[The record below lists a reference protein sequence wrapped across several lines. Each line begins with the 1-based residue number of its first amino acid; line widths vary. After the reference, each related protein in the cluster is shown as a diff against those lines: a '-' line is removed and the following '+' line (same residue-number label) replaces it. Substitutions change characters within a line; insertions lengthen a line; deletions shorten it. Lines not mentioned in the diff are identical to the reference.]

1 MTTQQQIDY
10 ASIAKAQYDA
20 TIESLK
26 QSFPDVNKN
35 APEKLAASSTTTATG
50 SATFATAF
58 IYGTCTCDLTFD
70 NGQKT
75 HFYGTMWGIGLG
87 GGTSAGAYIGVPANQ
102 LVGDCSFQVTVVSGV
117 AGAVT
122 IQFWRGNDYLGNFTG
137 AALAV
142 AASVTGGSGEWTM
155 K

>member
-10 ASIAKAQYDA
+10 AAIAKAQYDA
-20 TIESLK
+20 TIESLN
-26 QSFPDVNKN
+26 QAFPNADKN
-35 APEKLAASSTTTATG
+35 APNQLTSSSTSTATG
-50 SATFATAF
+50 NATFATAF

-87 GGTSAGAYIGVPANQ
+87 GGTSAGVYIGVPANQ
-102 LVGDCSFQVTVVSGV
+102 LIGDCSFQVTVVSGV
-117 AGAVT
+117 GGAVT

-142 AASVTGGSGEWTM
+142 AASVTGGSGSWTM